1 MSETSEIL
9 TDPDIGSPQKS
20 PSPSSS
26 EDENPSGVKDFLQRT
41 AAWARSHPL
50 SQQVK
55 RDDSSSSSESD
66 PGVRMKGR
74 AALRRAVKER
84 KAIEEM
90 RRESMHGKL
99 MQVLT
104 SFWTRDQH
112 PDWSVAAKDIL
123 RKHVDQIQD
132 TCREAK
138 RLKHT
143 CEALVLLCAED
154 YQTRLKNKV
163 DDVQKKQMWDDY
175 KARALL
181 QVPQQPRIVPYTGY
195 DPKTAQTPRQRK
207 VVKLPKS
214 GERNQPPFTS
224 RTRGAVGRLVLLD
237 QGQLSPRGKYLQVC
251 TQHGIRPALEPL
263 MAGQSNN
270 LSMANQNLTDHD
282 VLALLPV
289 IEDAQNLNAV
299 NFSGN
304 SRLSDQALIPL
315 FRAFSTSA
323 ATLRHLSLQGVAMG
337 PAAQQ
342 MLAELLMSRAGFV
355 KLASLDLREVSL
367 QRKGFQSLA
376 QSIAQHRGL
385 TDLNLS
391 STGFVPCGPDGKTCI
406 SLLMQCPQLSKLDL
420 SWNCL
425 DTPALLQLGQAL
437 SSRRALQHLN
447 LAAAARRSSTDRDL
461 PIEHFLELLAMNRAL
476 LQLDISMNHMD
487 YRAALILEDA
497 LERTCIRTLSLKD
510 NPLGQTGLRSIL
522 RLLCGKESGL
532 CFLSMSG
539 CYRGGAEKE
548 AKIFNFVNPSGRY
561 ELDLTSPYDRS
572 LLRMLYKKCE
582 RIGQA
587 ATSAFQE
594 VSFKGP
600 FHHPEKKDGR
610 YQVPETGRLNFT
622 FACDWRF
629 NDEECWNYGRAI
641 HLNWT
646 SHRFF
651 PRIHKTAQLLHQW
664 RLATDDPET
673 QTTILEVLGKDFV
686 VSSALLREM
695 CALQPDQ
702 LPAVL
707 NKLMHCVNGGISSQY
722 LAMMMAPTVK
732 TYLRVVD
739 SVKKLISWTPE
750 NPTGNYYLDLAN
762 PADFALSEQILV
774 LNHWEIMIEENLGY
788 VDSSQ
793 YGNRCH
799 LRNMCYA
806 GRKLPFQDVKQF
818 ILPMSDSFSFDYVS
832 CKRPNGTEP
841 TLDVDEF
848 QKFLK
853 SLARRNSLDTKLRLQ
868 VLRSVGWLLYLKAY
882 QLRLLLGIFEDEF
895 RSICA
900 ASLLFRVVDM
910 QNEKIFRCA
919 FDATQFSLLQ
929 KSVGYLAC
937 FPYIQPE
944 QWTVDLDLTQY
955 DQRRVVQCLWTLA
968 EKERMDNLTQIVYLS
983 AEKVQLNNADW
994 VPPIS
999 WCSVENVPTSGH
1011 MKVTYRGGKDIM
1023 SWPTRKK
1030 LYEQFTHGQLQG
1042 SSADVNWWSSLKEA
1056 PKEVVQFL
1064 QLLLRRFKDFD
1075 QAFTFIDGVK
1085 GNGVINLKE
1094 LTERVQRMG
1103 YKEFQGAAAV
1113 PLIQKVFRF
1122 LDPDNSGSI
1131 SRKEWSTMSDLQK
1144 EVLQQLEEFAI
1155 FLHREFPFA
1164 RDGKLQNVWPL
1175 IDRGGLGKMPRK
1187 RFKAALQEELGFF
1200 GAAGVLAEFL
1210 DVDQKGFVCA
1220 EDLLQLRRFTRGP
1233 RSHSF
1238 SELDPE
1244 TIKREPT
1251 QRKGARRKSVI

>member
-1 MSETSEIL
+1 MYQEVLALRSE
-9 TDPDIGSPQKS
+9 
-20 PSPSSS
+20 
-26 EDENPSGVKDFLQRT
+26 LQRV
-41 AAWARSHPL
+41 AELMQGYMQRERQLHDAWHRE
-50 SQQVK
+50 

-224 RTRGAVGRLVLLD
+224 
-237 QGQLSPRGKYLQVC
+237 SPL
-251 TQHGIRPALEPL
+251 
-263 MAGQSNN
+263 
-270 LSMANQNLTDHD
+270 
-282 VLALLPV
+282 
-289 IEDAQNLNAV
+289 
-299 NFSGN
+299 
-304 SRLSDQALIPL
+304 DQALIPL

-342 MLAELLMSRAGFV
+342 MLAEL
-355 KLASLDLREVSL
+355 
-367 QRKGFQSLA
+367 
-376 QSIAQHRGL
+376 
-385 TDLNLS
+385 
-391 STGFVPCGPDGKTCI
+391 
-406 SLLMQCPQLSKLDL
+406 
-420 SWNCL
+420 CL
-425 DTPALLQLGQAL
+425 
-437 SSRRALQHLN
+437 
-447 LAAAARRSSTDRDL
+447 
-461 PIEHFLELLAMNRAL
+461 
-476 LQLDISMNHMD
+476 
-487 YRAALILEDA
+487 
-497 LERTCIRTLSLKD
+497 
-510 NPLGQTGLRSIL
+510 
-522 RLLCGKESGL
+522 
-532 CFLSMSG
+532 
-539 CYRGGAEKE
+539 
-548 AKIFNFVNPSGRY
+548 GR
-561 ELDLTSPYDRS
+561 
-572 LLRMLYKKCE
+572 
-582 RIGQA
+582 
-587 ATSAFQE
+587 
-594 VSFKGP
+594 
-600 FHHPEKKDGR
+600 
-610 YQVPETGRLNFT
+610 
-622 FACDWRF
+622 CD
-629 NDEECWNYGRAI
+629 CAV
-641 HLNWT
+641 NWT

-707 NKLMHCVNGGISSQY
+707 NKLMHCVNGGISHLNTLDRQEEIH
-722 LAMMMAPTVK
+722 LAFVA
-732 TYLRVVD
+732 
-739 SVKKLISWTPE
+739 
-750 NPTGNYYLDLAN
+750 
-762 PADFALSEQILV
+762 F
-774 LNHWEIMIEENLGY
+774 
-788 VDSSQ
+788 
-793 YGNRCH
+793 
-799 LRNMCYA
+799 
-806 GRKLPFQDVKQF
+806 
-818 ILPMSDSFSFDYVS
+818 VS
-832 CKRPNGTEP
+832 K
-841 TLDVDEF
+841 DVDEF

-1030 LYEQFTHGQLQG
+1030 LYET
-1042 SSADVNWWSSLKEA
+1042 
-1056 PKEVVQFL
+1056 
-1064 QLLLRRFKDFD
+1064 
-1075 QAFTFIDGVK
+1075 
-1085 GNGVINLKE
+1085 
-1094 LTERVQRMG
+1094 
-1103 YKEFQGAAAV
+1103 
-1113 PLIQKVFRF
+1113 
-1122 LDPDNSGSI
+1122 
-1131 SRKEWSTMSDLQK
+1131 
-1144 EVLQQLEEFAI
+1144 
-1155 FLHREFPFA
+1155 
-1164 RDGKLQNVWPL
+1164 
-1175 IDRGGLGKMPRK
+1175 
-1187 RFKAALQEELGFF
+1187 
-1200 GAAGVLAEFL
+1200 
-1210 DVDQKGFVCA
+1210 
-1220 EDLLQLRRFTRGP
+1220 
-1233 RSHSF
+1233 
-1238 SELDPE
+1238 
-1244 TIKREPT
+1244 
-1251 QRKGARRKSVI
+1251 